1 MTPSCSALGRLLRRE
16 EVLVL
21 EAERYFRNGDESRGF
36 KEFADGHERLDLYAR
51 LFGRFEVFGRGG
63 RLDLGK
69 NGRAIAI
76 LKRLLAEKLHAA
88 SQDLLMDQLWP
99 YSSPRKARW
108 SLNSSVYA
116 LRRLMDSWA
125 GVPAGCIV
133 LERGSYRLSPEL
145 RVASDVEEFDGR
157 RERGRWFKRS
167 GEKEGAIREYEE
179 ASGLYRGDY
188 LAEDLYDDWT
198 MIERERLAGAY
209 VDAMESLAR
218 HYADSGELQ
227 KSIEAC
233 YRLLAREPCHEESYR
248 LLMRCY
254 ARRGLLKQALH
265 QYRVCEQV
273 LRAMYGASPER
284 ESRELYERLQRGEV
298 L

>member
-1 MTPSCSALGRLLRRE
+1 MFWDGTTPPDRE

-21 EAERYFRNGDESRGF
+21 EAARYSRNKNEGRGF
-36 KEFADGHERLDLYAR
+36 SGFADGHERPDFYAR
-51 LFGRFEVFGRGG
+51 LFGSFEVFGRGG

-88 SQDLLMDQLWP
+88 SQDLLMDQLWS

-116 LRRLMDSWA
+116 LRRLMDSWP

-133 LERGSYRLSPEL
+133 LERGYYRLSPDL
-145 RVASDVEEFDGR
+145 RILSDVEEFDGR
-157 RERGRWFKRS
+157 RERGRWFERS
-167 GEKEGAIREYEE
+167 GKTEEAIREYEE

-188 LAEDLYDDWT
+188 LAEDLYDDWA

-209 VDAMESLAR
+209 VDVMESLAN
-218 HYADSGELQ
+218 HYADAGELR

-233 YRLLAREPCHEESYR
+233 YRLLAEEPCHEGSYR

-254 ARRGLLKQALH
+254 ARRGLRKQALH
-265 QYRVCEQV
+265 QYGLCEQA
-273 LRAMYGASPER
+273 LRAAYEASPEQ
-284 ESRELYERLQRGEV
+284 ETRELYERLRSGEAPG
-298 L
+298 

>member
-1 MTPSCSALGRLLRRE
+1 MEEARE
-16 EVLVL
+16 F
-21 EAERYFRNGDESRGF
+21 AESR
-36 KEFADGHERLDLYAR
+36 ESWELYAR
-51 LFGRFEVFGRGG
+51 LFGRFEVFGRCG

-76 LKRLLAEKLHAA
+76 LKRLLAEKPHAA
-88 SQDLLMDQLWP
+88 SQDLLIYQLWP
-99 YSSPRKARW
+99 DSSPRKARW

-116 LRRLMDSWA
+116 LRRLMDGWPGIS
-125 GVPAGCIV
+125 AGCIV
-133 LERGSYRLSPEL
+133 LERGYYRLSPSL
-145 RVASDVEEFDGR
+145 RMMSDVEEFDDH
-157 RERGRWFKRS
+157 RERGRWFERS
-167 GEKEGAIREYEE
+167 GRRAEEIREYER
-179 ASGLYRGDY
+179 ASSLYTGDY
-188 LAEDLYDDWT
+188 LAENLYDDWT

-209 VDAMESLAR
+209 TSIVESLAR

-254 ARRGLLKQALH
+254 ARRGLWKQALH

-273 LRAMYGASPER
+273 LHATYGASPER
-284 ESRELYERLQRGEV
+284 ETKELYERLQRGEV